1 MPSYKNFENSYKKG
15 AKSRENLFAVPK
27 TMVTGKQIDEERKN
41 RIIDWATF
49 YRRNVHR
56 FVEHYF
62 GIKLYFYQKIWL
74 YFMSTRDSF
83 VAIASRASAKTWLV
97 GVLACARAVLYPG
110 SEIVVVAATKEQ
122 AGIIVEDK
130 IKSLMDSSPNLA
142 REIRNLVTNM
152 NKWAV
157 EFHNG
162 SIIKVVASR
171 DSSRGRRATYIIYEE
186 FRLIDKEVVDSVI
199 RPFAYIRQTPYLKIP
214 EFSKYVEESKEIFIS
229 SAYHKGLW
237 WWEETKKTIKS
248 MLKGENVGFIAFDV
262 RIALEH
268 KIKTLSQIK
277 KDVSK
282 MDEITALEEVYNIP
296 WGESSSAYFK
306 LKQFLKSRNVDKAFY
321 PQRIETYNSKKNPY
335 EIQRIDGEIRI
346 LACDTAQRGGKS
358 NDLSINACIRLL
370 PTHKGYH
377 RELSYMESF
386 SGVNSIK
393 QSLRIK
399 QLFYDFGADAMIL
412 DVAAGGGGLPI
423 YDQLGQVTKD
433 SERGIEY
440 PPFTIMRHES
450 YEESTYKELSE
461 RTLGVN
467 ALPVI
472 YCFSATAKLNSVLAV
487 EMRDKLQKKLWG
499 FLIDETKAEEFLIKT
514 KSSEFMKTDD
524 IQSKAFFLHPYIQT
538 SLAINEAIN
547 LEMVLS
553 NANIKL
559 IEPPSRR
566 KDRIVTLM
574 MGNYYASFL
583 DSNILK
589 MDDGQSDWD
598 ALLAVSNIM

>member
-1 MPSYKNFENSYKKG
+1 MPTHSNFQGNKRTKG
-15 AKSRENLFAVPK
+15 ARTKENLFVVPK
-27 TMVTGKQIDEERKN
+27 EVVVGKQIDEERRN
-41 RIIDWATF
+41 RLIDWATF

-62 GIKLYFYQKIWL
+62 GIKLYFYQRIWL

-130 IKSLMDSSPNLA
+130 IKSLVDSSPNLA
-142 REIRNLVTNM
+142 REVKNLVTNM

-186 FRLIDKEVVDSVI
+186 FRLIDKDIVDSVI
-199 RPFAYIRQTPYLKIP
+199 RPFAYIRQAPYLKIP
-214 EFSKYVEESKEIFIS
+214 EFAKYVEEAKEVFIS

-237 WWEETKKTIKS
+237 WWEETKKTIKA

-268 KIKTLSQIK
+268 SIKTIAQIR

-306 LKQFLKSRNVDKAFY
+306 LKQFMRSRNVDKAFY
-321 PQRIETYNSKKNPY
+321 PQRNETYSSKKNPY
-335 EIQRIDGEIRI
+335 DIPRTDGEIRL
-346 LACDTAQRGGKS
+346 LACDTAQRSGKA
-358 NDLSINACIRLL
+358 NDLSINGCIRLI
-370 PTHKGYH
+370 PTHKGYY
-377 RELSYMESF
+377 RELCYMESF
-386 SGVNSIK
+386 SGVNSIT
-393 QSLRIK
+393 QALRIK

-433 SERGIEY
+433 SERGLEY

-450 YEESTYKELSE
+450 YEDAIYKELSE
-461 RTLGVN
+461 RTLGIN
-467 ALPVI
+467 ALPVV

-499 FLIDETKAEEFLIKT
+499 FLIDETKAEEYLIKT
-514 KSSEFMKTDD
+514 KSTEFMKIDD
-524 IQSKAFFLHPYIQT
+524 VQARAFFYSPIC
-538 SLAINEAIN
+538 
-547 LEMVLS
+547 
-553 NANIKL
+553 
-559 IEPPSRR
+559 
-566 KDRIVTLM
+566 
-574 MGNYYASFL
+574 
-583 DSNILK
+583 SNII
-589 MDDGQSDWD
+589 DGE
-598 ALLAVSNIM
+598 

>member
-1 MPSYKNFENSYKKG
+1 MPSYKNYQNNYIKG
-15 AKSRENLFAVPK
+15 ANSKDNLFAVPK
-27 TMVTGKQIDEERKN
+27 EVVTAKKMDEQRRERL
-41 RIIDWATF
+41 IDWITF
-49 YRRNVHR
+49 YRRNIHR

-62 GIKLYFYQKIWL
+62 GVKLYFYQKIWL

-97 GVLACARAVLYPG
+97 GVLACARAVLYPN

-130 IKSLMDSSPNLA
+130 IKNLVDNHPNLA
-142 REIRNLVTNM
+142 REVKNIVTNM

-171 DSSRGRRATYIIYEE
+171 DSSRGKRSTFTIYEE

-199 RPFAYIRQTPYLKIP
+199 RPFSYIRQTPYLKIP
-214 EFSKYVEESKEIFIS
+214 EYSKYVEESKEIFIS

-237 WWEETKKTIKS
+237 WWDETKKTIKA
-248 MLKGENVGFIAFDV
+248 MLKGENTGFIAFDV

-306 LKQFLKSRNVDKAFY
+306 LKQFMRARNVDKAFY
-321 PQRIETYNSKKNPY
+321 PQRNETYNSKKNPY
-335 EIQRIDGEIRI
+335 DIPRVDGEIRI
-346 LACDTAQRGGKS
+346 LSCDTAQRAGKS
-358 NDLSINACIRLL
+358 NDLSINACIRLI
-370 PTHKGYH
+370 PTHKGYY

-386 SGVNSIK
+386 SGVNSII

-412 DVAAGGGGLPI
+412 DVGAGGGGIPI
-423 YDQLGQVTKD
+423 YDQLGQITKD

-450 YEESTYKELSE
+450 IDEAVYKELSE
-461 RTLGVN
+461 RTLGIN
-467 ALPVI
+467 ALPVV
-472 YCFSATAKLNSVLAV
+472 YCFSATQKLNSVLAI
-487 EMRDKLQKKLWG
+487 EMKDKLQKKLWG
-499 FLIDETKAEEFLIKT
+499 FLIDETKAEEYLIKT
-514 KSSEFMKTDD
+514 KSAEYMKSDD
-524 IQSKAFFLHPYIQT
+524 VQTRTFFIHPYVQT
-538 SLAINEAIN
+538 SLMVNEAIN
-547 LEMVLS
+547 LEMVLT

-559 IEPPSRR
+559 VEPNTGR

-574 MGNYYASFL
+574 MGNYYASLL
-583 DSNILK
+583 DPNILK
-589 MDDGQSDWD
+589 TEDEGSDWD
-598 ALLAVSNIM
+598 ALLGVSYIG